1 MENNKK
7 IKELIISLILRLLV
21 TLTGIILF
29 VVLGYIIIGL
39 STYGYTKSVKDLTE
53 YEYVNLIAFVIMHIV
68 INGQVILTAITTIN
82 HYLKRDS

>member
-21 TLTGIILF
+21 TITGIILF

-53 YEYVNLIAFVIMHIV
+53 YECFNLITFLIIHIV
-68 INGQVILTAITTIN
+68 INGGTIIIWMKAI
-82 HYLKRDS
+82 YLCLKKR